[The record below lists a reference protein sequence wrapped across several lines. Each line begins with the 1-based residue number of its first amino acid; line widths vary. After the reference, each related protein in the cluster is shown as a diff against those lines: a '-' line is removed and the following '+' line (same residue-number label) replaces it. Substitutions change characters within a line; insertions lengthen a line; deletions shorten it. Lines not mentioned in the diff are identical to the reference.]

1 MKKELSIVVALVCCR
16 LQRRW
21 PRLLRWSPRRSR
33 ATAASV
39 QRAASA
45 CALSPASRV
54 LPVLPVGFVTVLPLR
69 LLDLTPL
76 CRLLRAVTGC
86 WLAIGFS
93 FNWMTCIQTKPNGP
107 VDTLF
112 IRLVWE
118 SVTAGVMEESLGS
131 FPGSALPAAS
141 HPPTGVGEQFVW
153 GFCQRAAGQSR
164 RSRTTAAST

>member
-1 MKKELSIVVALVCCR
+1 VVAAPE
-16 LQRRW
+16 
-21 PRLLRWSPRRSR
+21 PRHRCW
-33 ATAASV
+33 
-39 QRAASA
+39 RAAGRFSL
-45 CALSPASRV
+45 CFVPASRV

-141 HPPTGVGEQFVW
+141 HPPTGVGECAQFLW